1 MSYREQREYETID
14 ARMEALQKK
23 LEEIDAQIAQAASDY
38 VRLTELAALREQTE
52 QELAQAEERW
62 LYLTDLAERIEA
74 QKKS

>member
-1 MSYREQREYETID
+1 MPLAALRDALTAAQNVAGQVMALYDYLEAVEYRR
-14 ARMEALQKK
+14 
-23 LEEIDAQIAQAASDY
+23 S
-38 VRLTELAALREQTE
+38 LTELAALREQTE